1 MVLLEM
7 GGAAVQGCFVD
18 RADGV
23 APCGAPVVPVMVVVP
38 VVPVVPV
45 VFAVG
50 LPAGVAEREG
60 ALEVDVDGFGDGV
73 GDGAGVGVVTGSA
86 GWAVG

>member
-23 APCGAPVVPVMVVVP
+23 APCGAPVVPVMV

-86 GWAVG
+86 GRAVG